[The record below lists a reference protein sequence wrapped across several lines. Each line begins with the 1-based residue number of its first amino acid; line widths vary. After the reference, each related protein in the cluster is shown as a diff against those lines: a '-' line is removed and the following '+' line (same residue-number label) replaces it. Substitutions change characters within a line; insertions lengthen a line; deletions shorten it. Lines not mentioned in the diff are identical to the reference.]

1 MQSEPAT
8 VLEKLYEAVL
18 VLASGEGKI
27 DSRLGKAYFGLL
39 CAIPPAD
46 FPAPLQSEWQSISTE
61 LQRLYPVEGVID
73 GIDQTSA
80 VNVAQRILLVYDALI
95 R

>member
-1 MQSEPAT
+1 MQSKPPT

-39 CAIPPAD
+39 RAIPVAD
-46 FPAPLQSEWQSISTE
+46 FPAPLQSEWESISTE
-61 LQRLYPVEGVID
+61 LQRLFPTESHVEDV
-73 GIDQTSA
+73 DQTTA
-80 VNVAQRILLVYDALI
+80 VNLAQRILLVYDALI

>member
-8 VLEKLYEAVL
+8 VLEKLYAAVL

-27 DSRLGKAYFGLL
+27 DCRLAKAYFGLL
-39 CAIPPAD
+39 RAIPLTD
-46 FPAPLQSEWQSISTE
+46 FPASLQSEWRSISTE
-61 LQRLYPVEGVID
+61 LQQLYPQEDQNEGV
-73 GIDQTSA
+73 DQTSA
-80 VNVAQRILLVYDALI
+80 VNLAQRILLVYDAMI